1 MNLTDILAL
10 AKQGY
15 KPSDIKELISIA
27 DVGADDGAD
36 DVTDTGNKNE
46 MEQLV
51 EQLKKQNKDL
61 QDALKRMD
69 LSEDKETESAFDILK
84 ETLTSLF

>member
-1 MNLTDILAL
+1 
-10 AKQGY
+10 
-15 KPSDIKELISIA
+15 
-27 DVGADDGAD
+27 
-36 DVTDTGNKNE
+36 

-51 EQLKKQNKDL
+51 EQLKNQNENL

-69 LSEDKETESAFDILK
+69 LSEDKKTDSASDILK